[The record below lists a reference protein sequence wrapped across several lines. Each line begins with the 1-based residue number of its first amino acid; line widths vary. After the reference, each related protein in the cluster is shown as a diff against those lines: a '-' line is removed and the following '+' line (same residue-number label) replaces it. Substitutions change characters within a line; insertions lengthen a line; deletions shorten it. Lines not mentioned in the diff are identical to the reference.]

1 MDNPISSPGAA
12 VAEQFGRPS
21 AARLRTNRNFNIF
34 WFGQTLSNL
43 GDAVALI
50 AMPLLVLHVTGSVAQ
65 MGVVTGI
72 AGIGLV
78 VAGIVA
84 GPIADRVDRRRFMI
98 LCDLLRMVVYA
109 AIPVCWWVAG
119 PQQWLIFLTAG
130 CGAFFGMCF
139 SVTYIAAIANLV
151 DRDQMTDA
159 NGRLQATAAVA
170 SIIGPA
176 LAGLIAA
183 RFGPAAALGVDSLSF
198 AVSAASL
205 TCIRLRKAEMPRS
218 TEPSAGRVGEL
229 VAGVRFL
236 WQQPVLRA
244 LTAMIAGFSFLTLG
258 ALDLFIY
265 RLTHDLG
272 QNDGAVGLIFGVASS
287 GAIAGGLL
295 AAPARRRW
303 GFAVCYLGSAIIE
316 GAALV
321 GIGLAP
327 VVAVIVPLMGG
338 FMFLEILKGVNSI
351 AVRQQVTPDHL
362 LGRVTAAFWTINSA
376 PGPIGAALL
385 TALAARVGAPIV
397 LAVIGVGFTIIALLG
412 LRTAA
417 RVRSPENMHPS
428 AMQQG

>member
-1 MDNPISSPGAA
+1 MDNPIPAPGGA
-12 VAEQFGRPS
+12 VADQFARPS
-21 AARLRTNRNFNIF
+21 TARLRDNRNFNIF

-65 MGVVTGI
+65 MGIVTGI
-72 AGIGLV
+72 AGVGMV

-98 LCDLLRMVVYA
+98 LCDLIRMVVYA
-109 AIPVCWWVAG
+109 AIPVGWWIAG
-119 PQQWLIFLTAG
+119 PQRWLIFLTAG

-176 LAGLIAA
+176 LAGLLAA
-183 RFGPAAALGVDSLSF
+183 RFDPAAALGIDSLSF
-198 AVSAASL
+198 AISAGSL
-205 TCIRLRKAEMPRS
+205 ACIRLRKVETPRAASAASSPGSIAE
-218 TEPSAGRVGEL
+218 L
-229 VAGVRFL
+229 FAGVRFL
-236 WQQPVLRA
+236 WRQPVLRA
-244 LTAMIAGFSFLTLG
+244 LTWMIAGFSFLTLG
-258 ALDLFIY
+258 ALDLFVY
-265 RLTHDLG
+265 HLTHDLG
-272 QNDGAVGLIFGVASS
+272 QRDGAVGLIFGVAAS

-316 GAALV
+316 GAILV

-327 VVAVIVPLMGG
+327 TVAVVVPLMGG

-351 AVRQQVTPDHL
+351 AVRQQVTPNHL

-385 TALAARVGAPIV
+385 TALAARVGASLV
-397 LAVIGVGFTIIALLG
+397 LALIGGGFTIIALFG

-417 RVRSPENMHPS
+417 RVRSPESQN
-428 AMQQG
+428 